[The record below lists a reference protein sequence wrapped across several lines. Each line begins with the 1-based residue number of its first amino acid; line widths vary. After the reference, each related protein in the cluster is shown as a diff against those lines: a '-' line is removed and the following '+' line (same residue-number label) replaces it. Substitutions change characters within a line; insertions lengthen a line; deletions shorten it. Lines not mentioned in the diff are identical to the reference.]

1 MNIWLDSPSNRTPLF
16 CVYSY
21 CRFSLRYNRRLRL
34 SSFPCGKS
42 SRLPPACTCS
52 FTSPKLR
59 RHASDKPSR
68 RTSVPHETSEMQ
80 KPAAGCRPF
89 LLSEKFLTKKSA
101 DGNVHLRS
109 NLESSG
115 TSPPA
120 FSVSPPAHRTPHTH
134 RPSVQYL
141 NYFTKPIT
149 RHTWPNTKI
158 LTKK

>member
-1 MNIWLDSPSNRTPLF
+1 MAKHPIHQSGWPTCQPDKTLF
-16 CVYSY
+16 SIFPD
-21 CRFSLRYNRRLRL
+21 CRFSLRYNRRQRL

-89 LLSEKFLTKKSA
+89 LRSEKLLAKKSA

-120 FSVSPPAHRTPHTH
+120 FSVSPPAHRTHTTDH
-134 RPSVQYL
+134 QYSIL
-141 NYFTKPIT
+141 IT
-149 RHTWPNTKI
+149 LQNP
-158 LTKK
+158 